1 MKQRRSVIRQILF
14 IGGGGVENITIN
26 VEVETEK
33 MDLAIEKANQLVKL
47 LKEAKNIIDS
57 L

>member
-1 MKQRRSVIRQILF
+1 MKQRRIVIRQILF